1 MANWQLTLIILASIL
16 VGALIPLLV
25 SVVFTLQAVRRQ
37 LESTGQRLDATL
49 DQAQETLARVN
60 RLSRGL
66 DGGERQLEGLKNMV
80 GDLTETLGKVNG
92 LVKMGLAVGAAV
104 GPALAALMTRF
115 TSRGAAPAAP
125 AEPAVADAPEVGA
138 AAADAPSP
146 TPEP

>member
-1 MANWQLTLIILASIL
+1 MAHWQLTLIILASIL
-16 VGALIPLLV
+16 VGALIPLLI
-25 SVVFTLQAVRRQ
+25 SLATTLAAVRRQ

-104 GPALAALMTRF
+104 GPAIAAL
-115 TSRGAAPAAP
+115 TSRWMNRCAPAPAAEP
-125 AEPAVADAPEVGA
+125 ATEPETATAEPAAGDPGT
-138 AAADAPSP
+138 
-146 TPEP
+146 TPNP